1 MKFNEYLNKIGK
13 TGIFIFGLV
22 VIILIGLLDF
32 IVPKEISLS
41 ILYLIPIVIVAWK
54 VGKFKAIVIAFISAC
69 VWAASNEFTGSD
81 WLVINTTNIW
91 NTLVRLGFFIIIAVL
106 IDMVIKYKFS
116 LEEKILLRTSELS
129 AEIESRTKTEKELK
143 KKSDKLSLLTKR
155 IQVIK
160 EEENTKIA
168 REIHDELGQAL
179 TAIKIET
186 VSLSKKYA
194 NDQLI
199 VDRLFIVTDIV
210 DDIIKSIRKI
220 STRLRPRLLDE
231 LGLIP
236 AIEWHLKDFQ
246 NRTGIN
252 YTLESSSDSF
262 KLTQA
267 VSNNIFRIFQEAIT
281 NIIRHSRAKEISI
294 NIHNNSSGKFIM
306 EITDD
311 GIGLPEGYMDKT
323 NSLGILG
330 MKERAQMLK
339 GTVDVIPAPE
349 CGTKVIIKVPLNH
362 HQNK

>member
-1 MKFNEYLNKIGK
+1 MKLYEKLNKISK
-13 TGIFIFGLV
+13 NGI
-22 VIILIGLLDF
+22 VIISFFCVFFIGF
-32 IVPKEISLS
+32 IDYITKKEISLS
-41 ILYLIPIVIVAWK
+41 ILYLIPIIITAWRA
-54 VGKFKAIVIAFISAC
+54 GRFHAFIIAFLSSL
-69 VWAASNEFTGSD
+69 VWAVSNGITD
-81 WLVINTTNIW
+81 TNQLVINATHVW
-91 NTLVRLGFFIIIAVL
+91 NTLVRLGFFIIVTIL
-106 IDMVIKYKFS
+106 IDMVIKYKYS

-129 AEIESRTKTEKELK
+129 AEIQTRINTEKELK

-194 NDQLI
+194 NDQVI

-246 NRTGIN
+246 HRTGIN
-252 YTLESSSDSF
+252 YSLDASNDSF
-262 KLTQA
+262 KLNQS

-281 NIIRHSRAKEISI
+281 NIIRHARAKQVSI
-294 NIHNNSSGKFIM
+294 NIHNNSAGKFIM

-311 GIGLPEGYMDKT
+311 GVGLPEGYLDKT

-339 GTVDVIPAPE
+339 GTVDVLPANNG
-349 CGTKVIIKVPLNH
+349 GTKVLIKIPLNH
-362 HQNK
+362 HK